1 VSSHHGPHLYFCI
14 YSFTSHLDRS
24 FTGDYRVAS
33 SFFISE
39 RELLRLRIAD
49 NVVYRD
55 LAGES
60 VLLNLDTGTYF
71 GLDAVGTRLWH
82 LVAEHGSAELVIDTL
97 MDEYD
102 VDASRL
108 HSDVRAL
115 IDQLLAKKLL
125 TTDAEQ
131 TPSAR

>member
-1 VSSHHGPHLYFCI
+1 M
-14 YSFTSHLDRS
+14 
-24 FTGDYRVAS
+24 AS

-39 RELLRLRIAD
+39 RDPLRLRIAD

-82 LVAEHGSAELVIDTL
+82 LVAEHGSAALVIDTL
-97 MDEYD
+97 LNEYD
-102 VDASRL
+102 VDAPRL
-108 HSDVRAL
+108 HSDVSAL
-115 IDQLLAKKLL
+115 IDQLLAKRLL

>member
-1 VSSHHGPHLYFCI
+1 
-14 YSFTSHLDRS
+14 
-24 FTGDYRVAS
+24 
-33 SFFISE
+33 
-39 RELLRLRIAD
+39 LRLRVAD
-49 NVVYRD
+49 NVVCRN

-71 GLDAVGTRLWH
+71 GLDAVGTHLWN
-82 LVAEHGSAELVIDTL
+82 LVAEHGLTALAIDTL
-97 MDEYD
+97 LAEYD

-108 HSDVRAL
+108 RKDVTAL
-115 IDQLLAKKLL
+115 IDQLLAKGLL